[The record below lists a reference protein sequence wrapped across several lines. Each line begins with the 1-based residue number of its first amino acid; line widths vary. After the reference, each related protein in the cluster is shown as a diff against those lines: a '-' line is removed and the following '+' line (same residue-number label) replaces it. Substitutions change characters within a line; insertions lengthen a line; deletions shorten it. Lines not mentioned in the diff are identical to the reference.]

1 MVIDGGGL
9 APWSEEAW
17 AGAAVGQ
24 PPRLALRA
32 RGPCARCA
40 ALRADRLNPTGQP
53 RTATRGG
60 ALSALARR
68 GKGRGATFGVLM
80 DIASILDQSET
91 TLRVGDALR
100 PELIHPKAGA

>member
-1 MVIDGGGL
+1 MLGAYVCTAEKDV
-9 APWSEEAW
+9 EA
-17 AGAAVGQ
+17 AARGAAIAYSFPCCGQ
-24 PPRLALRA
+24 TC
-32 RGPCARCA
+32 CARCA

-53 RTATRGG
+53 RTATRSG